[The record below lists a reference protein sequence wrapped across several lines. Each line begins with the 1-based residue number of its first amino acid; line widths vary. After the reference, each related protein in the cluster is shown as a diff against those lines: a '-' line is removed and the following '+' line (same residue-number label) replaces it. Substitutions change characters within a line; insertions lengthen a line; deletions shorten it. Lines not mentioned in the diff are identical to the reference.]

1 MEPESLV
8 DVICDTSFL
17 IHMATKKIKNIDNIE
32 IEIGKLDFV
41 IPDTVKNELEKL
53 CTNQNKKLEATTTL
67 NFIKNFKTIPMVGN
81 YADDAIISY
90 IKKHGGMIATMDK
103 ELKNKAKSLGSS
115 IITLSNDRIVLDS

>member
-1 MEPESLV
+1 MV

-17 IHMATKKIKNIDNIE
+17 IHLATKKIKNIDNLE
-32 IEIGKLDFV
+32 TEIGQINFV

-53 CTNQNKKLEATTTL
+53 CTNKNKKLEAKATL
-67 NFIKNFKTIPMVGN
+67 NFIKNLRTIPISGN

-90 IKKHGGMIATMDK
+90 VKEHGGMIATMDK

-115 IITLSNDRIVLDS
+115 IITLSSDRIILDS